1 MLVNTDTLPELVTVP
16 TLNAI
21 VMDPLKAVISTP
33 LIATASPAVAPA
45 LKARLKLLPSLLD
58 GDRKNIE
65 APPPVFDPEEL
76 VAMTLNAPPLPSPEH
91 TEIAILP
98 PDPEEDEQLPRFTAP
113 LVPTLAVP
121 VLKDKPPDTPKLPA
135 LLVDIDT
142 LPELVAAPTPNAIV
156 MDPS

>member
-1 MLVNTDTLPELVTVP
+1 MP

-65 APPPVFDPEEL
+65 APPPVFDP
-76 VAMTLNAPPLPSPEH
+76 APRPWSH
-91 TEIAILP
+91 TRCCGHLC
-98 PDPEEDEQLPRFTAP
+98 QNL
-113 LVPTLAVP
+113 
-121 VLKDKPPDTPKLPA
+121 
-135 LLVDIDT
+135 
-142 LPELVAAPTPNAIV
+142 
-156 MDPS
+156 